1 MPTFVIIVTLISL
14 QQVNSLEEFIT
25 KYLSHE
31 TLVIISSNLENIDDF
46 LLISKQPKLVVNSKS
61 APNLEAFNSYLIS
74 ETESNSMITSLQLLK
89 DTVNRRGRFLVILK
103 TNCSETVLKNVFQKM
118 WNFYISNV
126 VIYTNLRFVTWYPY
140 HEENQCGNV
149 VNLVTVKSENPYEK
163 KINIGSNCPMS
174 VTWEKVALGIKS
186 PFNKKDPGYFIRIL
200 ETVLQKVNTTPIYLS
215 QNINYFTLALIK
227 GHYSD
232 LKDDMLKRNID
243 MAIIS
248 LDTTN
253 LGVPLMECSDFL
265 WQYTL
270 FFVLPPR
277 SRTKTENLIQKLIL
291 SMAFLYFMNLNWIYI
306 SQLSGIL
313 SQPSYEPKIWTINDL
328 IRSTKTVKFPD
339 GYIPAFK
346 RGGFYNDLFK
356 KRLQEKAKSY
366 EEQVQDFAKKPDHGI
381 TSSTNRIYF
390 IKNKEKLQIVSRQ
403 NIAVFKNHVLVRKG
417 YPLLDKINQVII
429 RVRESGLISKWI
441 YESQINI
448 DKTTVVFE
456 ELSNSLDMS
465 RLVCAFVLLGVGI
478 LISVVVIILEVVYA
492 NYN

>member
-277 SRTKTENLIQKLIL
+277 SRTVSSVETLAIFTGQIWSLIFISIIFLTVLWKRVTNVFLRNYSNNASIFVDSENGK
-291 SMAFLYFMNLNWIYI
+291 
-306 SQLSGIL
+306 
-313 SQPSYEPKIWTINDL
+313 PHPKVD
-328 IRSTKTVKFPD
+328 SKYGFP
-339 GYIPAFK
+339 
-346 RGGFYNDLFK
+346 LF
-356 KRLQEKAKSY
+356 
-366 EEQVQDFAKKPDHGI
+366 H
-381 TSSTNRIYF
+381 
-390 IKNKEKLQIVSRQ
+390 
-403 NIAVFKNHVLVRKG
+403 
-417 YPLLDKINQVII
+417 
-429 RVRESGLISKWI
+429 ES
-441 YESQINI
+441 
-448 DKTTVVFE
+448 
-456 ELSNSLDMS
+456 
-465 RLVCAFVLLGVGI
+465 
-478 LISVVVIILEVVYA
+478 
-492 NYN
+492 